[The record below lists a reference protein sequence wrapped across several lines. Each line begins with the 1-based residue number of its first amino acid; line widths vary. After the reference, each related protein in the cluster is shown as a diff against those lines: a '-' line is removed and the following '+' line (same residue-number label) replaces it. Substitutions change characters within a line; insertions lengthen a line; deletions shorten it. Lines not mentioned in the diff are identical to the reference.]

1 MTKKIIDFNRLPK
14 QEYQKPVMEVIEL
27 QHKSQ
32 ILAGSVTSV
41 TTTGLD
47 DDLNKDDNPGDI
59 WNEAMSRRHTVWD
72 EDEEE

>member
-1 MTKKIIDFNRLPK
+1 MTKKVIDFNRLPK

-47 DDLNKDDNPGDI
+47 MGDELVLPPGGLPGGLPGTP
-59 WNEAMSRRHTVWD
+59 WNDAM
-72 EDEEE
+72 